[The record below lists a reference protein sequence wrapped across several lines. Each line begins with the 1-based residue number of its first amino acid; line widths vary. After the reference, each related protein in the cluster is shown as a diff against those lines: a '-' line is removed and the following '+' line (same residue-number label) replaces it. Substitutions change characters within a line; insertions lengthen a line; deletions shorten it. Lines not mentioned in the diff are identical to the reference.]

1 MQKQYFSQF
10 VTGVLLT
17 SFIAIPA
24 LAAQGGFSAEKE
36 PVVTE
41 HMYAG
46 HKVQQENSQS
56 RIQIV
61 SSMHEGRGSH
71 WKAMLS
77 ASSRTSGIR
86 SATQP
91 VPSKSASRRKSG
103 TGSTSMLRTGTG
115 QWTGKP

>member
-1 MQKQYFSQF
+1 MAQGTESLGCHFALSRNR
-10 VTGVLLT
+10 
-17 SFIAIPA
+17 P

-61 SSMHEGRGSH
+61 SSMHEGAWITLEGNVVS
-71 WKAMLS
+71 
-77 ASSRTSGIR
+77 
-86 SATQP
+86 Q
-91 VPSKSASRRKSG
+91 
-103 TGSTSMLRTGTG
+103 
-115 QWTGKP
+115 QQ